1 MSDTW
6 YYEDNGQQRGPIA
19 FEQLRELVTSNQLR
33 PGQRVWREGLADWV
47 EAGTIEGLFPVAP
60 VTADPGNVPLSYQT
74 PQIQYYNPAGAV
86 VVYAG
91 FWWRFLAYLIDYVIL
106 LLPTFLVRAA
116 LFSVSHVNILP
127 VARRSPFFMLQLTSA
142 AGIAEQAVHWL
153 YYALMESS
161 EKQATI
167 GKMICGLQVID
178 ERGARIGFGRATG
191 RYFGKI
197 ISGMILAIGYIM
209 AGFTQRKQALHDIMA
224 GTLVIRKNLPGA

>member
-6 YYEDNGQQRGPIA
+6 YYEDNGQQRGPVSL
-19 FEQLRELVTSNQLR
+19 EKLQERVTSNQLTR
-33 PGQRVWREGLADWV
+33 DQRVWREGLADWV
-47 EAGTIEGLFPVAP
+47 ESQTIEGLFPAAP
-60 VTADPGNVPLSYQT
+60 VLADPGNVPLSYQT

-91 FWWRFLAYLIDYVIL
+91 FWWRFLAYMIDYLIL
-106 LLPTFLVRAA
+106 LVPNLIVRTA
-116 LFSVSHVNILP
+116 LFSVAHVNVLP

-142 AGIAEQAVHWL
+142 AGLAEQAVYWL

-161 EKQATI
+161 QTQATI

-197 ISGMILAIGYIM
+197 LSGMILAIGYIM